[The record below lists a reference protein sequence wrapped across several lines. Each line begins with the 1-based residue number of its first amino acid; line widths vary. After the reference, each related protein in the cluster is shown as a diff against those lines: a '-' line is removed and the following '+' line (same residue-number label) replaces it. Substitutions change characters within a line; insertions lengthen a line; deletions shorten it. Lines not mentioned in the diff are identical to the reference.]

1 MSTSQGA
8 VALPGVSVL
17 SAAQL
22 KQPELLNSSVLTE
35 VMPAEGGTDISP
47 VLQKAEA
54 FNYSLGVHI
63 SH

>member
-8 VALPGVSVL
+8 AALPGVSVL

-35 VMPAEGGTDISP
+35 VMPAEGGQTLVQFCRKLRHLTI
-47 VLQKAEA
+47 L
-54 FNYSLGVHI
+54 
-63 SH
+63 